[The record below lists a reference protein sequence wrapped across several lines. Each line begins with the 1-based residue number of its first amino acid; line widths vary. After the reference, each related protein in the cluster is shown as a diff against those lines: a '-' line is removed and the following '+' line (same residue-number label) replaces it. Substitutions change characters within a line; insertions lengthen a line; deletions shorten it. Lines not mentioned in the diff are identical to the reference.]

1 MGVIVPNPTVTE
13 PDGSPVVKNVK
24 EIKVSNGTL
33 TGSGRTAT
41 IDTTGS
47 GATPAGSDGDYQK
60 KNGDALAAA
69 ILSDDGTSMVKLD
82 PGASASGSV
91 RVLGGKQLTLESSN
105 NAGSAGWQ
113 NLVIGGEGDSLGGF
127 FYLQSGKAV
136 TSNQGKF
143 HSSGAGIDAE
153 LGAYSST
160 DTALPKVLCTQ
171 GTNGSVSLRPA
182 GTGAV
187 AVVSDGANDPVLQL
201 TSTTKSVELKVNTNQ
216 KLSVQGGTDKF
227 VFDVSSAS
235 GGITFPDGTT
245 QTTAAS
251 AGGSELDSWFKNVAQ
266 FTQDDSLV
274 NDQWPLGW
282 DQYGF
287 NSIDAVNW
295 LASYGG
301 MSSSWT
307 YGRDTV
313 VSFPFVALQTGTLSK
328 VVFRNGNSWSGQ
340 YMNMALYSDSN
351 GLPDTKLFSWQFDLA
366 SAGVVSVTTFTGTA
380 SIVAG
385 TRYHLAMQS
394 TMTTGSTHYFGGYA
408 PMFADATGLSPQ
420 AAYPQSSWGGS
431 ESASYPT
438 RGWALNW
445 DSNSLP
451 ASFTATDC
459 KVWPDF
465 GPYLVAVN
473 YELA

>member
-13 PDGSPVVKNVK
+13 EDGSPVVKNVK
-24 EIKVSNGTL
+24 EIKVSDGTL
-33 TGSGRTAT
+33 TASGRTAT
-41 IDTTGS
+41 IETGT
-47 GATPAGSDGDYQK
+47 GASPAGSDNDYQK
-60 KNGDALAAA
+60 KNGDALAAGL
-69 ILSDDGTSMVKLD
+69 LSDDGLSTVKLN
-82 PGASASGSV
+82 PGSSVSGNYEV
-91 RVLGGKQLTLESSN
+91 MNGKYLGLNTNNNANTADWQNFVLGGESDAHGAIFS
-105 NAGSAGWQ
+105 
-113 NLVIGGEGDSLGGF
+113 
-127 FYLQSGKAV
+127 LQSGKAV

-143 HSSGAGIDAE
+143 HSSDNATDAE
-153 LGAYSST
+153 IGAYVSL
-160 DTALPKVLCTQ
+160 DTALPKAVFSA
-171 GTNGSVSLRPA
+171 GTNGGISLQPA
-182 GTGAV
+182 GTGNV
-187 AVVSDGANDPVLQL
+187 
-201 TSTTKSVELKVNTNQ
+201 TI
-216 KLSVQGGTDKF
+216 
-227 VFDVSSAS
+227 AS
-235 GGITFPDGTT
+235 GGVTFPDGTT

-251 AGGSELDSWFKNVAQ
+251 AGGSELDSWFKNVAE

-287 NSIDAVNW
+287 NNLDAVNW

-328 VVFRNGNSWSGQ
+328 VVFRNGNSWAGQ

-351 GLPDTKLFSWQFDLA
+351 GLPDTKLFSWQFDLT
-366 SAGVVSVTTFTGTA
+366 SSGVVSVTTFTGTA

-394 TMTTGSTHYFGGYA
+394 TMTTGSSHYFGGYA